1 MPAPPRLA
9 RGLSMPGLARSVS
22 ALMVAIAVLLAPI
35 AAGADSAGPS
45 GVPAK
50 ARMLAERGR
59 AFHDAGDYANAITA
73 FTQAYVIA
81 PSPALLFN
89 LAQAYRLQGDC
100 EDAALMYRRYLATNP
115 SPEGHAL
122 AETHLASVERC
133 MHMLSLHIPVET
145 QATRAA
151 MPPPPRAKLAVIR
164 TEPAPSRTAQI
175 EKDVGVGLVLGGT
188 VALAAATYY
197 TVVAHNASNDVAS
210 AYAMGAKWKDVA
222 PIDAR
227 GRSAATRA
235 KILGV
240 GGVLGVAGGVVTYLI
255 GRHTEQLPLTVAP
268 TRHGVE
274 LGMSWA
280 F

>member
-1 MPAPPRLA
+1 MRALVR
-9 RGLSMPGLARSVS
+9 VTS
-22 ALMVAIAVLLAPI
+22 ALLVAIAVILAPI
-35 AAGADSAGPS
+35 AADADRSGPNE
-45 GVPAK
+45 VPAK

-59 AFHDAGDYANAITA
+59 AYHDAGNYASAITA
-73 FTQAYVIA
+73 FTRAYVIA

-115 SPEGHAL
+115 SSQGQAL

-133 MHMLSLHIPVET
+133 VHMISLHIPVEAASSRAVT
-145 QATRAA
+145 PVPSLRREKLAATR
-151 MPPPPRAKLAVIR
+151 
-164 TEPAPSRTAQI
+164 TQPAPSRAAQI

-188 VALAAATYY
+188 AALAAATYY
-197 TVVAHNASNDVAS
+197 TVVAHDASNDVAA
-210 AYAMGAKWKDVA
+210 AYAMGAKWRDVA
-222 PIDAR
+222 PIDER
-227 GRSAATRA
+227 GKTAATRA
-235 KILGV
+235 KILGA
-240 GGVLGVAGGVVTYLI
+240 GGVLGVAGGIVTYLI
-255 GRHTEQLPLTVAP
+255 GRHTEQLPVTVAP